1 MWKQPELPA
10 ELAAM
15 IDDETLDRF
24 TVSGD
29 ADECAR
35 RMRALAAALPEVT
48 GFRIKLPR
56 PVRAATYAEYERS
69 IRGMGEVIAALRTP
83 GRTAALSAS

>member
-35 RMRALAAALPEVT
+35 RMHALAAALPEVT
-48 GFRIKLPR
+48 GFRIKLPPGAR
-56 PVRAATYAEYERS
+56 GDLRRVRAVDPRD
-69 IRGMGEVIAALRTP
+69 GEVIAASRCS
-83 GRTAALSAS
+83 GRTAALSA